1 MSNLDKHL
9 LNRIETIFYNE
20 AKELNIIS
28 QRIDKKVNRN
38 VDSNAFKN
46 LMNRVNESN
55 EIRERTQQELME
67 HANKVLNDFDKEIAN
82 HPDNEKYYEILK
94 DKLLSEIQT
103 LILQSTNRI
112 KE

>member
-9 LNRIETIFYNE
+9 LNRIEAILENDVKYLNE
-20 AKELNIIS
+20 IA

-38 VDSNAFKN
+38 VDSNALKN
-46 LMNRVNESN
+46 LMNKVNESN

-67 HANKVLNDFDKEIAN
+67 HANKVLSDFDKEIVN
-82 HPDNEKYYEILK
+82 HPDNEKYYDILK
-94 DKLLSEIQT
+94 DKFVSIIQS